1 MPKLLSCFVLL
12 FGVTAGLQADDSY
25 SSSNEPDFSTSNVK
39 ADVPSG
45 SVHVEGVVGPNR
57 PWPESDWLPNGFV
70 ANNASNS
77 GYGQPGGYAG
87 RVGSPYFYSPAAGQT
102 GADIDAVGSWGHGAG
117 VIAHHG
123 AASAAGCCGHGGS
136 AMASVGHGHH
146 GHGHH
151 HGVVS
156 GYQTFDGGVV
166 AAQSHNDN
174 RYGYSANPKGVSG
187 TDSNVYN
194 RHFGPGFYRHSQ
206 TGHYRFPYY
215 SYRRPWYFQGHAVWA
230 RDTNYAW

>member
-1 MPKLLSCFVLL
+1 MPKLLLCIVMVL
-12 FGVTAGLQADDSY
+12 GVTAGLQADDSF
-25 SSSNEPDFSTSNVK
+25 SLSNDSTSNVK

-45 SVHVEGVVGPNR
+45 STHVEGVVGPNR
-57 PWPESDWLPNGFV
+57 PWPETDWLPNGFV

-77 GYGQPGGYAG
+77 GYGQAGGYAG

-102 GADIDAVGSWGHGAG
+102 GADIDAHGAWGHGAG

-123 AASAAGCCGHGGS
+123 AASAGCCGDGHSVHGGS

-146 GHGHH
+146 G
-151 HGVVS
+151 GVVS
-156 GYQTFDGGVV
+156 YHNYDGGVV

-174 RYGYSANPKGVSG
+174 RYGYSANPIGVSG